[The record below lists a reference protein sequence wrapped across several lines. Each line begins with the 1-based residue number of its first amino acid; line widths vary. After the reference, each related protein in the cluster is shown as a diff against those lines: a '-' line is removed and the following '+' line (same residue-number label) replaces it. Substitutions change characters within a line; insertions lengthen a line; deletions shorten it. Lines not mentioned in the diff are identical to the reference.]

1 MKRIAHN
8 LPPWEWITLI
18 GVICGAGV
26 SVTVFAFNTFE
37 AQGASE
43 KVEKKLGANIS
54 RVEMKVDA
62 LLLNQGLNPK
72 AYEVEK

>member
-1 MKRIAHN
+1 MRHGN

-18 GVICGAGV
+18 GIICGAGV

-37 AQGASE
+37 AAGAAE
-43 KVEKKLGANIS
+43 KVEAKIKNDVT
-54 RVEMKVDA
+54 RVERKVDA

-72 AYEVEK
+72 VYEAIE